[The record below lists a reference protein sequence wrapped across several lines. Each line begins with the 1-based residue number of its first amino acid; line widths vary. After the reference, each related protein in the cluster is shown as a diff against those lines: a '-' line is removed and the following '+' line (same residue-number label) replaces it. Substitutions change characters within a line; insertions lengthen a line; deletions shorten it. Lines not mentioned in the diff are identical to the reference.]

1 MQDAIRPP
9 RLADAIAGH
18 IERMILE
25 GTIRPG
31 ERLAHV

>member
-25 GTIRPG
+25 GSNSTG
-31 ERLAHV
+31 